1 MVNLPNTLPQLVFLY
16 LMPFVR
22 VSAMVMALP
31 IIGSELVPV
40 KVKLMISLALT
51 LIVVTST
58 KSPFTNISEV
68 PYIFIVLSI
77 AYQIVLGVIF
87 GLIIHTI
94 FQAFN
99 MAGQI
104 IAMQMGLG
112 FAQLVDPQSGVTVPA
127 VSQFYMMVAT
137 LLYLSMNGHLFVIT
151 ALVESFNS
159 VPAVINEYKPIPFDE
174 IMNLGAMMFS
184 YGLKIALPA
193 VVALLITN
201 IGFGVMTKAAPQF
214 NLFTIGFSISM
225 VLGIGLIWINL
236 AFIMPIFEDLTD
248 SLHVTLIEST
258 E

>member
-1 MVNLPNTLPQLVFLY
+1 MVNLPNGIPQLVFLY

-31 IIGSELVPV
+31 IIGSELVPA
-40 KVKLMISLALT
+40 KIKLMISLCLT

-58 KSPFTNISEV
+58 KAHFTNINEV
-68 PYIFIVLSI
+68 PLILIILSL
-77 AYQIVLGVIF
+77 AYQIIIGVVF

-99 MAGQI
+99 VAGQI

-137 LLYLSMNGHLFVIT
+137 LLYLSMNGHLFVIS
-151 ALVESFNS
+151 ALIESFNTI
-159 VPAVINEYKPIPFDE
+159 PAVINEYKSIPFDD
-174 IMNLGAMMFS
+174 ILNLGALMFS
-184 YGLKIALPA
+184 YGLKIAMPA
-193 VVALLITN
+193 IVALLITN
-201 IGFGVMTKAAPQF
+201 IAFGVMTKAAPQF

-225 VLGIGLIWINL
+225 VLGIGLIWINM
-236 AFIMPIFEDLTD
+236 AYIMPVFEDLTD
-248 SLHVTLIEST
+248 TLHVTLVEAT